1 MKNLLKYLKPYTK
14 ESILSPLFK
23 LLEVLFELTVPV
35 IVAKMIDTG
44 AAQHDHRYI
53 FLCTAALL
61 AMALL
66 GFGST
71 VTAQFFAAK
80 AAAGFGTSLRQAMF
94 DHIQKFSFSMLDRA
108 GSDTLV
114 TRINDDVSQV
124 QNGVNMC
131 LRLILRSPFVVLGA
145 TAVAF
150 TINVKCAVIFAVT
163 VPVLFAVIFAIMLIS
178 IPLFK
183 KVQTAL
189 DRITEL
195 TRENITGVRVI
206 RAFCRE
212 KYAAAEF
219 EDSNSE
225 LTRLNEFVGKISA
238 VLNPLTYALIN
249 IAAVILIDRAAV
261 EVNLGNLQQ
270 GEAVALYNYM
280 MQIIVELIK
289 LAALIITLN
298 KSMACAGRI
307 SEVLA
312 MEPDMK
318 YPEEDMISPA
328 AGGAAVKFDS
338 VTFRYQNAAAPS
350 LKNISFE
357 AGYGQTVGI
366 IGGTGSGK
374 TTLVNLIMRFY
385 DATEG
390 KVLLDGAD
398 IKGYSKQSLDRKTG
412 IVQQRTVLFKG
423 SIRENLK
430 WGNEAS
436 DDERLWQALE
446 TAQAKDVVKNK
457 PGQLDFELERNGG
470 NLSGGQRQRIS
481 IARTLVKEPE
491 ILIFDDSFSALD
503 FATEAALRKALRS
516 SNAGGA
522 VFIVSQRISA
532 IRQSDMIIVLDNG
545 AMAGK
550 GTHEELMADCET
562 YREIY
567 YSQFPEERTQNE
579 QQK

>member
-1 MKNLLKYLKPYTK
+1 MKNLIKYLKPYMK
-14 ESILSPLFK
+14 ESILSPFFK
-23 LLEVLFELTVPV
+23 LLEVAFDLMVPV
-35 IVAKMIDTG
+35 VVAKMIDTG
-44 AAQHDHRYI
+44 VAQQDYTFIFRCAAI
-53 FLCTAALL
+53 LL

-66 GFGST
+66 GLLCS
-71 VTAQFFAAK
+71 VTAQFFAAR
-80 AAAGFGTSLRQAMF
+80 ASAGFGASLRQTMF

-108 GSDTLV
+108 GSDTLI
-114 TRINDDVSQV
+114 TRINDDVNQV

-131 LRLILRSPFVVLGA
+131 LRLILRSPFIVLGA

-150 TINVKCAVIFAVT
+150 TVNVKCAVIFAVT
-163 VPVLFAVIFAIMLIS
+163 VPVLFAVIFAIMLAS

-183 KVQTAL
+183 KVQEKL

-206 RAFCRE
+206 RAFGRE
-212 KYAAAEF
+212 KYAAGEF
-219 EDSNSE
+219 EDSNRE

-238 VLNPLTYALIN
+238 VLNPLTYAMIN
-249 IAAVILIDRAAV
+249 IAAVILIDKAAI

-270 GEAVALYNYM
+270 GETVALYNYM

-312 MEPDMK
+312 MKPDME
-318 YPEEDMISPA
+318 YPEADTVSYEAGNPA
-328 AGGAAVKFDS
+328 VEFAD
-338 VTFRYQNAAAPS
+338 VTFSYENAAAPS
-350 LKNISFE
+350 LKNISFAVE
-357 AGYGQTVGI
+357 NGQTAGI

-374 TTLVNLIMRFY
+374 TTLVNLIARFY

-390 KVLLDGAD
+390 KVLIDGTD
-398 IKGYSKQSLDRKTG
+398 IKNYSKETLEKRCG
-412 IVQQRTVLFKG
+412 IVQQKTVLFKG
-423 SIRENLK
+423 SIRDNLR
-430 WGNEAS
+430 WGNEKA
-436 DDERLWQALE
+436 DDEKLWKALE
-446 TAQAKDVVKNK
+446 TAQAKDVAAGK
-457 PGQLDFELERNGG
+457 PGQLDFELERGGG

-481 IARTLVKEPE
+481 IARTLVKAPE

-503 FATEAALRKALRS
+503 FATEAALRKALHNMERQ
-516 SNAGGA
+516 AA

-532 IRQSDMIIVLDNG
+532 IRNSDIIIVLDNG
-545 AMAGK
+545 VMAGK
-550 GTHEELMADCET
+550 GSHEELMNSCET

-567 YSQFPEERTQNE
+567 YSQFPEERCA
-579 QQK
+579 K

>member
-1 MKNLLKYLKPYTK
+1 MKNLIKYLKPYTK
-14 ESILSPLFK
+14 ESILAPLFK
-23 LLEVLFELTVPV
+23 LLEVAFDLMVPV
-35 IVAKMIDTG
+35 VVAKMIDTG
-44 AAQHDHRYI
+44 VAQQDYTFIFRCAAI
-53 FLCTAALL
+53 LL

-66 GFGST
+66 GLLCS
-71 VTAQFFAAK
+71 VTAQFFAAR
-80 AAAGFGTSLRQAMF
+80 ASAGFGASLRQTMF

-108 GSDTLV
+108 GSDTLI
-114 TRINDDVSQV
+114 TRINDDVNQV

-131 LRLILRSPFVVLGA
+131 LRLILRSPFIVLGA

-150 TINVKCAVIFAVT
+150 TVNVKCAVIFAVT
-163 VPVLFAVIFAIMLIS
+163 VPVLFAVIFAIMLVS

-183 KVQTAL
+183 KVQEKL

-195 TRENITGVRVI
+195 TRENLTGVRVI
-206 RAFCRE
+206 RAFGRE
-212 KYAAAEF
+212 KYAAGEF
-219 EDSNSE
+219 EDSNRE

-238 VLNPLTYALIN
+238 VLNPLTYAMIN
-249 IAAVILIDRAAV
+249 IAAVILIDKAAI

-270 GEAVALYNYM
+270 GETVALYNYM

-312 MEPDMK
+312 MKPDME
-318 YPEEDMISPA
+318 YPEADTVSYEAGNPA
-328 AGGAAVKFDS
+328 VEFAD
-338 VTFRYQNAAAPS
+338 VTFSYENAAAPS
-350 LKNISFE
+350 LKNISFAVE
-357 AGYGQTVGI
+357 NGQTAGI

-374 TTLVNLIMRFY
+374 TTLVNLIARFY

-390 KVLLDGAD
+390 KVLIDGTD
-398 IKGYSKQSLDRKTG
+398 IKNYSKETLEKRCG
-412 IVQQRTVLFKG
+412 IVQQKTVLFKG
-423 SIRENLK
+423 SIRDNLR
-430 WGNEAS
+430 WGNEKA
-436 DDERLWQALE
+436 DDEKLWKALE
-446 TAQAKDVVKNK
+446 TAQAKDVAAGK
-457 PGQLDFELERNGG
+457 PGQLDFELERGGG

-503 FATEAALRKALRS
+503 LATEAALRKALHNMERQ
-516 SNAGGA
+516 AA

-532 IRQSDMIIVLDNG
+532 IRNSDIIIVLDNG
-545 AMAGK
+545 VMAGK
-550 GTHEELMADCET
+550 GSHEELMNSCET

-567 YSQFPEERTQNE
+567 YSQFPEERCA
-579 QQK
+579 K

>member
-1 MKNLLKYLKPYTK
+1 MKNLIKYLKPYTK
-14 ESILSPLFK
+14 ESILAPLFK
-23 LLEVLFELTVPV
+23 LLEVAFDLMVPV
-35 IVAKMIDTG
+35 VVAKMIDTG
-44 AAQHDHRYI
+44 VAQQDYTFIFRCAAI
-53 FLCTAALL
+53 LL

-66 GFGST
+66 GLLCS
-71 VTAQFFAAK
+71 VTAQFFAAR
-80 AAAGFGTSLRQAMF
+80 ASAGFGASLRQTMF

-108 GSDTLV
+108 GSDTLI
-114 TRINDDVSQV
+114 TRINDDVNQV

-131 LRLILRSPFVVLGA
+131 LRLILRSPFIVFGA

-150 TINVKCAVIFAVT
+150 TVNVKCAVIFAVT
-163 VPVLFAVIFAIMLIS
+163 VPVLFAVIFGIMLTS

-183 KVQTAL
+183 KVQEKL

-195 TRENITGVRVI
+195 TRENLTGVRVI

-212 KYAAAEF
+212 KYAAGEF
-219 EDSNSE
+219 EDSNRE

-238 VLNPLTYALIN
+238 VLNPLTYAMIN
-249 IAAVILIDRAAV
+249 IAAVILIDKAAI

-270 GEAVALYNYM
+270 GETVALYNYM

-312 MEPDMK
+312 MKPDME
-318 YPEEDMISPA
+318 YPEADTVSYEAGNPA
-328 AGGAAVKFDS
+328 VEFAD
-338 VTFRYQNAAAPS
+338 VTFSYENAAAPS
-350 LKNISFE
+350 LKNISFAVE
-357 AGYGQTVGI
+357 NGQTAGI

-374 TTLVNLIMRFY
+374 TTLVNLIARFY

-390 KVLLDGAD
+390 KVLIDGTD
-398 IKGYSKQSLDRKTG
+398 IKNYSKETLEKRCG
-412 IVQQRTVLFKG
+412 IVQQKTVLFKG
-423 SIRENLK
+423 SIRDNLR
-430 WGNEAS
+430 WGNEKA
-436 DDERLWQALE
+436 DDEKLWKALE
-446 TAQAKDVVKNK
+446 TAQAKDVVRSK
-457 PGQLDFELERNGG
+457 PGQLDFELERGGG

-503 FATEAALRKALRS
+503 FATEAALRKALHNMERQ
-516 SNAGGA
+516 AA

-532 IRQSDMIIVLDNG
+532 IRNSDIIIVLDNG
-545 AMAGK
+545 VMAGK
-550 GTHEELMADCET
+550 GSHEELMKTCET

-567 YSQFPEERTQNE
+567 YSQFPEERCAE
-579 QQK
+579 

>member
-1 MKNLLKYLKPYTK
+1 MKNLIKYLKPYIK
-14 ESILSPLFK
+14 ESILSPFFK
-23 LLEVLFELTVPV
+23 LLEVAFDLMVPV
-35 IVAKMIDTG
+35 VVAKMIDTG
-44 AAQHDHRYI
+44 VAQQDYTFIFRCAAI
-53 FLCTAALL
+53 LL

-66 GFGST
+66 GLLCS
-71 VTAQFFAAK
+71 VTAQFFAAR
-80 AAAGFGTSLRQAMF
+80 ASAGFGASLRQTMF

-108 GSDTLV
+108 GSDTLI
-114 TRINDDVSQV
+114 TRINDDVNQV

-131 LRLILRSPFVVLGA
+131 LRLILRSPFIVFGA

-150 TINVKCAVIFAVT
+150 TVNVKCAVIFAVT
-163 VPVLFAVIFAIMLIS
+163 VPVLFAVIFAIMLVS

-183 KVQTAL
+183 KVQAGL

-206 RAFCRE
+206 RAFGRE
-212 KYAAAEF
+212 KYAAGEF
-219 EDSNSE
+219 EDSNRE

-249 IAAVILIDRAAV
+249 IAAVILIDKAAI

-270 GEAVALYNYM
+270 GETVALYNYM

-298 KSMACAGRI
+298 KSVACAGRI
-307 SEVLA
+307 SEVLD
-312 MEPDMK
+312 MKPDME
-318 YPEEDMISPA
+318 YPEADTVSYEAGNPA
-328 AGGAAVKFDS
+328 VEFAD
-338 VTFRYQNAAAPS
+338 VTFSYENAAAPS
-350 LKNISFE
+350 LKNISFAVE
-357 AGYGQTVGI
+357 SGQTAGI

-374 TTLVNLIMRFY
+374 TTLVNLIARFY

-390 KVLLDGAD
+390 KVLIDGTD
-398 IKGYSKQSLDRKTG
+398 IKNYSKETLEKRCG
-412 IVQQRTVLFKG
+412 IVQQKTVLFKG
-423 SIRENLK
+423 SIRDNLR
-430 WGNEAS
+430 WGNEKA
-436 DDERLWQALE
+436 DDEKLWKALE
-446 TAQAKDVVKNK
+446 TAQAKDVAAGK
-457 PGQLDFELERNGG
+457 PGQLDFELERSGG

-503 FATEAALRKALRS
+503 FATEAALRKALHNMERQ
-516 SNAGGA
+516 AA

-532 IRQSDMIIVLDNG
+532 IRNSDIIIVLDNG
-545 AMAGK
+545 VMAGK
-550 GTHEELMADCET
+550 GSHEELMNSCET

-567 YSQFPEERTQNE
+567 YSQFPEERCAE
-579 QQK
+579 

>member
-1 MKNLLKYLKPYTK
+1 MKNLIKYLKPYTK
-14 ESILSPLFK
+14 ESILAPFFK
-23 LLEVLFELTVPV
+23 LLEVVFDLMVPV
-35 IVAKMIDTG
+35 VVAKMIDTG
-44 AAQHDHRYI
+44 VAQQDYTVIFRCAAI
-53 FLCTAALL
+53 LL

-66 GFGST
+66 GLLCS
-71 VTAQFFAAK
+71 VTAQFFAAR
-80 AAAGFGTSLRQAMF
+80 ASAGFGASLRQTMF

-108 GSDTLV
+108 GSDTLI
-114 TRINDDVSQV
+114 TRINDDVNQV

-131 LRLILRSPFVVLGA
+131 LRLILRSPFIVFGA

-150 TINVKCAVIFAVT
+150 TVNVKCAVIFAVT
-163 VPVLFAVIFAIMLIS
+163 VPVLFAVIFGIMLTS

-183 KVQTAL
+183 KVQEKL

-195 TRENITGVRVI
+195 TRENLTGVRVI

-212 KYAAAEF
+212 KYAAGEF
-219 EDSNSE
+219 EDSNRE

-238 VLNPLTYALIN
+238 VLNPLTYAMIN
-249 IAAVILIDRAAV
+249 IAAVILIDKAAI

-270 GEAVALYNYM
+270 GETVALYNYM

-298 KSMACAGRI
+298 KSVACAGRI

-312 MEPDMK
+312 MKPDME
-318 YPEEDMISPA
+318 YPEADTVSYEAGNPA
-328 AGGAAVKFDS
+328 VEFAD
-338 VTFRYQNAAAPS
+338 VTFSYENAAAPS
-350 LKNISFE
+350 LKNISFAVE
-357 AGYGQTVGI
+357 NGQTAGI

-374 TTLVNLIMRFY
+374 TTLVNLIARFY

-390 KVLLDGAD
+390 KVLIDGTD
-398 IKGYSKQSLDRKTG
+398 IKNYSKETLEKRCG
-412 IVQQRTVLFKG
+412 IVQQKTVLFKG
-423 SIRENLK
+423 SIRDNLR
-430 WGNEAS
+430 WGNEKA
-436 DDERLWQALE
+436 DDEKLWKALE
-446 TAQAKDVVKNK
+446 TAQAKDVAAGK
-457 PGQLDFELERNGG
+457 PGQLDFELERGGG

-503 FATEAALRKALRS
+503 FATEAALRKALHNMERQ
-516 SNAGGA
+516 AA

-532 IRQSDMIIVLDNG
+532 IRNSDIIIVLDNG
-545 AMAGK
+545 VMAGK
-550 GTHEELMADCET
+550 GSHEELMNSCET

-567 YSQFPEERTQNE
+567 YSQFPEERCAE
-579 QQK
+579 

>member
-1 MKNLLKYLKPYTK
+1 MKNLIKYLKPYMK
-14 ESILSPLFK
+14 ESILSPFFK
-23 LLEVLFELTVPV
+23 LLEVVFDLMVPV
-35 IVAKMIDTG
+35 VVAKMIDTG
-44 AAQHDHRYI
+44 VAQQDYTFIFRCAAI
-53 FLCTAALL
+53 LL

-66 GFGST
+66 GLLCS
-71 VTAQFFAAK
+71 VTAQFFAAR
-80 AAAGFGTSLRQAMF
+80 ASAGFGASLRQTMF

-108 GSDTLV
+108 GSDTLI
-114 TRINDDVSQV
+114 TRINDDVNQV

-131 LRLILRSPFVVLGA
+131 LRLILRSPFIVFGA

-150 TINVKCAVIFAVT
+150 TVNVKCAVIFAVT
-163 VPVLFAVIFAIMLIS
+163 VPVLFAVIFGIMLTS

-183 KVQTAL
+183 KVQEKL

-195 TRENITGVRVI
+195 TRENLTGVRVI

-212 KYAAAEF
+212 KYAAREF
-219 EDSNSE
+219 EDSNRE

-238 VLNPLTYALIN
+238 VLNPLTYAMIN
-249 IAAVILIDRAAV
+249 IAAVILIDKAAI

-270 GEAVALYNYM
+270 GETVALYNYM

-298 KSMACAGRI
+298 KSVACAGRI

-312 MEPDMK
+312 MKPDME
-318 YPEEDMISPA
+318 YPEADTVSYEAGNPA
-328 AGGAAVKFDS
+328 VEFAD
-338 VTFRYQNAAAPS
+338 VTFSYENAAAPS
-350 LKNISFE
+350 LKNISFAAE
-357 AGYGQTVGI
+357 HGQTVGI

-374 TTLVNLIMRFY
+374 TTLVNLIARFY

-390 KVLLDGAD
+390 MVLLDGAD
-398 IKGYSKQSLDRKTG
+398 IKGYSKESLDRKTG

-423 SIRENLK
+423 SIRDNLK
-430 WGNEAS
+430 WGNEAAD
-436 DDERLWQALE
+436 DDELWEALE
-446 TAQAKDVVKNK
+446 TAQAKDVVQGK
-457 PGQLDFELERNGG
+457 PGQLDFELERGGG

-491 ILIFDDSFSALD
+491 VLIFDDSFSALD
-503 FATEAALRKALRS
+503 FATEAALRKALHKINRQ
-516 SNAGGA
+516 AA

-532 IRQSDMIIVLDNG
+532 IRASDMIIVLDNG
-545 AMAGK
+545 SMAGK
-550 GTHEELMADCET
+550 GSHEELMNSCET

-567 YSQFPEERTQNE
+567 YSQFPEERCA
-579 QQK
+579 K

>member
-1 MKNLLKYLKPYTK
+1 MKNLIKYLKPYTK
-14 ESILSPLFK
+14 ESILAPFFK
-23 LLEVLFELTVPV
+23 LLEVAFDLMVPV
-35 IVAKMIDTG
+35 VVAKMIDTG
-44 AAQHDHRYI
+44 VAQQDYTFIFRCAAI
-53 FLCTAALL
+53 LL

-66 GFGST
+66 GLLCS
-71 VTAQFFAAK
+71 VTAQFFAAR
-80 AAAGFGTSLRQAMF
+80 ASAGFGASLRQTMF

-108 GSDTLV
+108 GSDTLI
-114 TRINDDVSQV
+114 TRINDDVNQV
-124 QNGVNMC
+124 QSGVNMC
-131 LRLILRSPFVVLGA
+131 LRLILRSPFIVFGA

-150 TINVKCAVIFAVT
+150 TVNVKCAVIFAVT
-163 VPVLFAVIFAIMLIS
+163 VPVLFAVIFAIMLVS

-183 KVQTAL
+183 KVQAGL

-206 RAFCRE
+206 RAFGRE
-212 KYAAAEF
+212 KYAAGEF
-219 EDSNSE
+219 EDSNRE

-249 IAAVILIDRAAV
+249 IAAVILIDKAAI

-270 GEAVALYNYM
+270 GETVALYNYM

-298 KSMACAGRI
+298 KSVACAGRI

-312 MEPDMK
+312 MKPDME
-318 YPEEDMISPA
+318 YPEADTVSYEAGNPA
-328 AGGAAVKFDS
+328 VEFAD
-338 VTFRYQNAAAPS
+338 VTFSYENAAAPS
-350 LKNISFE
+350 LKNISFAVE
-357 AGYGQTVGI
+357 NGQTAGI

-374 TTLVNLIMRFY
+374 TTLVNLIARFY

-390 KVLLDGAD
+390 KVLIDGTD
-398 IKGYSKQSLDRKTG
+398 IKNYSKETLEKRCG
-412 IVQQRTVLFKG
+412 IVQQKTVLFKG
-423 SIRENLK
+423 SIRDNLR
-430 WGNEAS
+430 WGNEKA
-436 DDERLWQALE
+436 DDEKLWKALE
-446 TAQAKDVVKNK
+446 TAQAKDVAAGK
-457 PGQLDFELERNGG
+457 PGQLDFELERGGG

-503 FATEAALRKALRS
+503 FATEAALRKALHNMERQ
-516 SNAGGA
+516 AA

-532 IRQSDMIIVLDNG
+532 IRNSDIIIVLDNG
-545 AMAGK
+545 VMAGK
-550 GTHEELMADCET
+550 GSHEELMNSCET

-567 YSQFPEERTQNE
+567 YSQFPEERCAE
-579 QQK
+579 

>member
-1 MKNLLKYLKPYTK
+1 MKNLIKYLKPYTK
-14 ESILSPLFK
+14 ESILAPFFK
-23 LLEVLFELTVPV
+23 LLEVAFDLMVPV
-35 IVAKMIDTG
+35 VVAKMIDTG
-44 AAQHDHRYI
+44 VAQQDYTFIFRCAAI
-53 FLCTAALL
+53 LL

-66 GFGST
+66 GLLCS
-71 VTAQFFAAK
+71 VTAQFFAAR
-80 AAAGFGTSLRQAMF
+80 ASAGFGASLRQTMF

-108 GSDTLV
+108 GSDTLI
-114 TRINDDVSQV
+114 TRINDDVNQV

-131 LRLILRSPFVVLGA
+131 LRLILRSPFIVFGA

-150 TINVKCAVIFAVT
+150 TVNVKCAVIFAVT
-163 VPVLFAVIFAIMLIS
+163 VPVLFAVIFGIMLTS

-183 KVQTAL
+183 KVQEKL

-195 TRENITGVRVI
+195 TRENLTGVRVI

-212 KYAAAEF
+212 KYAAGEF
-219 EDSNSE
+219 EDSNRE

-249 IAAVILIDRAAV
+249 IAAVILIDKAAI

-270 GEAVALYNYM
+270 GETVALYNYM

-298 KSMACAGRI
+298 KSVACAGRI
-307 SEVLA
+307 SEVLD
-312 MEPDMK
+312 MKPDME
-318 YPEEDMISPA
+318 YPEADTVSYEAGNPA
-328 AGGAAVKFDS
+328 VEFAD
-338 VTFRYQNAAAPS
+338 VTFSYENAAAPS
-350 LKNISFE
+350 LKNISFAVE
-357 AGYGQTVGI
+357 NGQTAGI

-374 TTLVNLIMRFY
+374 TTLVNLIARFY

-390 KVLLDGAD
+390 KVLIDGTD
-398 IKGYSKQSLDRKTG
+398 IKNYSKETLEKRCG
-412 IVQQRTVLFKG
+412 IVQQKTVLFKG
-423 SIRENLK
+423 SIRDNLR
-430 WGNEAS
+430 WGNEKA
-436 DDERLWQALE
+436 DDEKLWKALE
-446 TAQAKDVVKNK
+446 TAQAKDVAAGK
-457 PGQLDFELERNGG
+457 PGQLDFELERGGG

-503 FATEAALRKALRS
+503 FATEAALRKALHNMERQ
-516 SNAGGA
+516 AA

-532 IRQSDMIIVLDNG
+532 IRNSDIIIVLDNG
-545 AMAGK
+545 VMAGK
-550 GTHEELMADCET
+550 GSHEELMNSCET

-567 YSQFPEERTQNE
+567 YSQFPEERCA
-579 QQK
+579 K

>member
-1 MKNLLKYLKPYTK
+1 MKNLIKYLKPYTK
-14 ESILSPLFK
+14 ESILAPFFK
-23 LLEVLFELTVPV
+23 LLEVVFDLMVPV
-35 IVAKMIDTG
+35 VVAKMIDTG
-44 AAQHDHRYI
+44 VAQQDYTFIFRCAAI
-53 FLCTAALL
+53 LL

-66 GFGST
+66 GLLCS
-71 VTAQFFAAK
+71 VTAQFFAAR
-80 AAAGFGTSLRQAMF
+80 ASAGFGASLRQTMF

-108 GSDTLV
+108 GSDTLI
-114 TRINDDVSQV
+114 TRINDDVNQV
-124 QNGVNMC
+124 QSGVNMC
-131 LRLILRSPFVVLGA
+131 LRLILRSPFIVFGA

-150 TINVKCAVIFAVT
+150 TVNVKCAVIFAVT
-163 VPVLFAVIFAIMLIS
+163 VPVLFAVIFGIMLTS

-183 KVQTAL
+183 KVQEKL

-195 TRENITGVRVI
+195 TRENLTGVRVI

-212 KYAAAEF
+212 KYAAGEF
-219 EDSNSE
+219 EDSNRE

-238 VLNPLTYALIN
+238 VLNPLTYAMIN
-249 IAAVILIDRAAV
+249 IAAVILIDKAAI

-270 GEAVALYNYM
+270 GETVALYNYM

-312 MEPDMK
+312 MKPDME
-318 YPEEDMISPA
+318 YPEADTVSYEAGNPA
-328 AGGAAVKFDS
+328 VEFAD
-338 VTFRYQNAAAPS
+338 VTFSYENAAAPS
-350 LKNISFE
+350 LKNISFAVE
-357 AGYGQTVGI
+357 NGQTAGI

-374 TTLVNLIMRFY
+374 TTLVNLIARFY

-390 KVLLDGAD
+390 KVLIDGTD
-398 IKGYSKQSLDRKTG
+398 IKNYSKETLEKMCG
-412 IVQQRTVLFKG
+412 IVQQKTVLFKG
-423 SIRENLK
+423 SIRDNLR
-430 WGNEAS
+430 WGNEKA
-436 DDERLWQALE
+436 DDEKLWKALE
-446 TAQAKDVVKNK
+446 TAQAKDVAAGK
-457 PGQLDFELERNGG
+457 PGQLDFELERGGG

-503 FATEAALRKALRS
+503 FATEAALRKALHNMERQ
-516 SNAGGA
+516 AA

-532 IRQSDMIIVLDNG
+532 IRNSDIIIVLDNG
-545 AMAGK
+545 VMAGK
-550 GTHEELMADCET
+550 GSHEELMNSCET

-567 YSQFPEERTQNE
+567 YSQFPEERCA
-579 QQK
+579 K

>member
-1 MKNLLKYLKPYTK
+1 MKNLIKYLKPYIK
-14 ESILSPLFK
+14 ESILAPLFK
-23 LLEVLFELTVPV
+23 LLEVAFDLMVPV
-35 IVAKMIDTG
+35 VVAKMIDTG
-44 AAQHDHRYI
+44 VAQQDYTFIFRCAAI
-53 FLCTAALL
+53 LL

-66 GFGST
+66 GLLCS
-71 VTAQFFAAK
+71 VTAQFFAAR
-80 AAAGFGTSLRQAMF
+80 ASAGFGASLRQTMF

-108 GSDTLV
+108 GSDTLI
-114 TRINDDVSQV
+114 TRINDDVNQV

-131 LRLILRSPFVVLGA
+131 LRLILRSPFIVLGA

-150 TINVKCAVIFAVT
+150 TVNVKCAVIFAVT
-163 VPVLFAVIFAIMLIS
+163 VPVLFAVIFGIMLTS

-183 KVQTAL
+183 KVQEKL

-206 RAFCRE
+206 RAFGRE
-212 KYAAAEF
+212 KYAAGEF
-219 EDSNSE
+219 EDSNRE

-238 VLNPLTYALIN
+238 VLNPLTYAMIN
-249 IAAVILIDRAAV
+249 IAAVILIDKAAI

-270 GEAVALYNYM
+270 GETVALYNYM

-312 MEPDMK
+312 MKPDME
-318 YPEEDMISPA
+318 YPEADTVSYEAGNPA
-328 AGGAAVKFDS
+328 VEFAD
-338 VTFRYQNAAAPS
+338 VTFSYENAAAPS
-350 LKNISFE
+350 LKNISFAVE
-357 AGYGQTVGI
+357 NGQTAGI

-374 TTLVNLIMRFY
+374 TTLVNLIARFY

-390 KVLLDGAD
+390 KVLIDGTD
-398 IKGYSKQSLDRKTG
+398 IKNYSKETLEKRCG
-412 IVQQRTVLFKG
+412 IVQQKTVLFKG
-423 SIRENLK
+423 SIRDNLR
-430 WGNEAS
+430 WGNEKA
-436 DDERLWQALE
+436 DDEKLWKALE
-446 TAQAKDVVKNK
+446 TAQAKDVVAGK
-457 PGQLDFELERNGG
+457 PGQLDFELERGGG

-503 FATEAALRKALRS
+503 FATEAALRKALHNMERQ
-516 SNAGGA
+516 AA

-532 IRQSDMIIVLDNG
+532 IRNSDIIIVLDNG
-545 AMAGK
+545 VMAGK
-550 GTHEELMADCET
+550 GSHEELMNSCET

-567 YSQFPEERTQNE
+567 YSQFPEERCA
-579 QQK
+579 K

>member
-1 MKNLLKYLKPYTK
+1 MKNLIKYLKPYTK
-14 ESILSPLFK
+14 ESILAPLFK
-23 LLEVLFELTVPV
+23 LLEVVFDLMVPV
-35 IVAKMIDTG
+35 VVAKMIDTG
-44 AAQHDHRYI
+44 VAQQDYTFIFRCAAI
-53 FLCTAALL
+53 LL

-66 GFGST
+66 GLLCS
-71 VTAQFFAAK
+71 VTAQFFAAR
-80 AAAGFGTSLRQAMF
+80 ASAGFGASLRQTMF

-108 GSDTLV
+108 GSDTLI
-114 TRINDDVSQV
+114 TRINDDVNQV

-131 LRLILRSPFVVLGA
+131 LRLILRSPFIVFGA

-150 TINVKCAVIFAVT
+150 TVNVKCAVIFAVT
-163 VPVLFAVIFAIMLIS
+163 VPVLFAVIFGIMLTS

-183 KVQTAL
+183 KVQEKL

-195 TRENITGVRVI
+195 TRENLTGVRVI

-212 KYAAAEF
+212 KYAAGEF
-219 EDSNSE
+219 EDSNRE

-238 VLNPLTYALIN
+238 VLNPLTYAMIN
-249 IAAVILIDRAAV
+249 IAAVILIDKAAI

-270 GEAVALYNYM
+270 GETVALYNYM

-312 MEPDMK
+312 MKPDME
-318 YPEEDMISPA
+318 YPEADTVSYEAGNPA
-328 AGGAAVKFDS
+328 VEFAD
-338 VTFRYQNAAAPS
+338 VTFSYENAAAPS
-350 LKNISFE
+350 LKNISFAVE
-357 AGYGQTVGI
+357 NGQTAGI

-374 TTLVNLIMRFY
+374 TTLVNLIARFY

-390 KVLLDGAD
+390 KVLIDGTD
-398 IKGYSKQSLDRKTG
+398 IKNYSKETLEKMCG
-412 IVQQRTVLFKG
+412 IVQQKTVLFKG
-423 SIRENLK
+423 SIRDNLR
-430 WGNEAS
+430 WGNEKA
-436 DDERLWQALE
+436 DDEKLWKALE
-446 TAQAKDVVKNK
+446 TAQAKDVAAGK
-457 PGQLDFELERNGG
+457 PGQLDFELERGGG

-503 FATEAALRKALRS
+503 FATEAALRKALHNMERQ
-516 SNAGGA
+516 AA

-532 IRQSDMIIVLDNG
+532 IRNSDIIIVLDNG
-545 AMAGK
+545 VMAGK
-550 GTHEELMADCET
+550 GSHEELMNSCET

-567 YSQFPEERTQNE
+567 YSQFPEERCA
-579 QQK
+579 K

>member
-1 MKNLLKYLKPYTK
+1 MRNILKYLKPYTK
-14 ESILSPLFK
+14 ESILAPLFK
-23 LLEVLFELTVPV
+23 LLEVLFELAVPV

-44 AAQHDHRYI
+44 AVQQDHKYI

-61 AMALL
+61 AMAFL

-80 AAAGFGTSLRQAMF
+80 AAAGFGTSLRQALF
-94 DHIQKFSFSMLDRA
+94 DHIQEFSFSMIDRV
-108 GSDTLV
+108 GSDTLI

-163 VPVLFAVIFAIMLIS
+163 VPVLFAVVFAIMLVS

-189 DRITEL
+189 DKVTEL
-195 TRENITGVRVI
+195 TRENLTGVRVI

-212 KYAAAEF
+212 KYAVAEF
-219 EDSNSE
+219 EDSNRE

-249 IAAVILIDRAAV
+249 IAVVVLIDKAAI

-312 MEPDMK
+312 MEPDME
-318 YPEEDMISPA
+318 YPDTDENSPV
-328 AGGAAVKFDS
+328 AGSAAVCFEN
-338 VTFRYQNAAAPS
+338 VAFRYKNAAAPS

-357 AGYGQTVGI
+357 AWHGQTVGI

-374 TTLVNLIMRFY
+374 TTLVNLIARFY

-390 KVLLDGAD
+390 EILLDGVD
-398 IKGYSKQSLDRKTG
+398 IKGYSRESLCRKTG
-412 IVQQRTVLFKG
+412 IVQQKTVLFKG
-423 SIRENLK
+423 SIGDNLK
-430 WGNEAS
+430 WGNESS
-436 DDERLWQALE
+436 DDEELWKALE
-446 TAQAKDVVKNK
+446 IAQAKDVVESK
-457 PGQLDFELERNGG
+457 PGQLDFELERNGN
-470 NLSGGQRQRIS
+470 NLSGGQKQRIS
-481 IARTLVKEPE
+481 IARTLVKKPE

-503 FATEAALRKALRS
+503 FATEAALRKALRDMD
-516 SNAGGA
+516 NQG
-522 VFIVSQRISA
+522 VIFIVSQRISA
-532 IRQSDMIIVLDNG
+532 IRHSDMILVLDNG
-545 AMAGK
+545 AMTGK
-550 GTHEELMADCET
+550 GTHEELMTGCET

-567 YSQFPEERTQNE
+567 YSQFPEERAQNE
-579 QQK
+579 Q

>member
-1 MKNLLKYLKPYTK
+1 MKNLIKYLKPYMK
-14 ESILSPLFK
+14 ESILSPFFK
-23 LLEVLFELTVPV
+23 LLEVAFDLMVPV
-35 IVAKMIDTG
+35 VVAKMIDTG
-44 AAQHDHRYI
+44 VAQQDYTFIFRCAAI
-53 FLCTAALL
+53 LL

-66 GFGST
+66 GLLCS
-71 VTAQFFAAK
+71 VTAQFFAAR
-80 AAAGFGTSLRQAMF
+80 ASAGFGASLRQTMF

-108 GSDTLV
+108 GSDTLI
-114 TRINDDVSQV
+114 TRINDDVNQV
-124 QNGVNMC
+124 QNGVNMG
-131 LRLILRSPFVVLGA
+131 LRLILRSPFIVFGA

-150 TINVKCAVIFAVT
+150 TVNVKCAVIFAVT
-163 VPVLFAVIFAIMLIS
+163 VPVLFAVIFGIMLTS

-183 KVQTAL
+183 KVQEKL

-206 RAFCRE
+206 RAFGRE
-212 KYAAAEF
+212 KYAAGEF
-219 EDSNSE
+219 EDSNRE

-238 VLNPLTYALIN
+238 VLNPLTYAMIN
-249 IAAVILIDRAAV
+249 IAVVILIDKAAI

-270 GEAVALYNYM
+270 GETVALYNYM

-312 MEPDMK
+312 MKPDME
-318 YPEEDMISPA
+318 YPEADTVSYEAGNPA
-328 AGGAAVKFDS
+328 VEFDD
-338 VTFRYQNAAAPS
+338 VTFSYENAAAPS
-350 LKNISFE
+350 LKNISFAVE
-357 AGYGQTVGI
+357 NGQTAGI

-374 TTLVNLIMRFY
+374 TTLVNLIARFY

-390 KVLLDGAD
+390 KVLIDGTD
-398 IKGYSKQSLDRKTG
+398 IKNYSKETLEKRCG
-412 IVQQRTVLFKG
+412 IVQQKTVLFKG
-423 SIRENLK
+423 SIRDNLK
-430 WGNEAS
+430 WGNEEA
-436 DDERLWQALE
+436 DDEMLWQALE
-446 TAQAKDVVKNK
+446 TAQAKDVVRSK
-457 PGQLDFELERNGG
+457 PGQLDFELERGGG

-503 FATEAALRKALRS
+503 FATEAALRKALHNMERQV
-516 SNAGGA
+516 A

-532 IRQSDMIIVLDNG
+532 IRNSDIIIVLDNG
-545 AMAGK
+545 VMAGK
-550 GTHEELMADCET
+550 GSHEELMKTCET

-567 YSQFPEERTQNE
+567 YSQFPEERCAE
-579 QQK
+579 